1 MKYRCCNCENV
12 FSEEDVS
19 EKESE
24 CYETGIACPGCQ
36 QNIQKSDSK
45 NLNIKGINLVIIS
58 FIVGVAGNAMWAEWF
73 LNLTGRLWWE
83 AAFVAFIASIVIVI
97 FLNLNNKEALIAQT
111 ESLVSDSEDIS
122 A

>member
-12 FSEEDVS
+12 FSDEDVS
-19 EKESE
+19 VKGSE
-24 CYETGIACPGCQ
+24 CYETGFSCPNCQ
-36 QNIQKSDSK
+36 QNIQKSESK
-45 NLNIKGINLVIIS
+45 NLNIKGINLVILS
-58 FIVGVAGNAMWAEWF
+58 FVVGVAGNAMWAEWF

-83 AAFVAFIASIVIVI
+83 AAFLSFIASIVIVI

-111 ESLVSDSEDIS
+111 ELLVSDSDDIS